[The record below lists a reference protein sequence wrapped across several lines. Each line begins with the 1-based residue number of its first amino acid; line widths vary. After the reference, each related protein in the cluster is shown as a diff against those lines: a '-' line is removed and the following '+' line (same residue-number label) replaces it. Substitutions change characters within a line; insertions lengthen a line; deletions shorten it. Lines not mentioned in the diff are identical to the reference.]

1 MVFARCAALVVAALV
16 LVPGPG
22 VLAQGT
28 DAEGQAAE
36 PGAEVR
42 LSVRIDPEAAVPPV
56 VRVPLGAHVR
66 LALLGAGAGEL
77 HLHGYDVEAAGGGA
91 APAVLV
97 FEASHEGR
105 FPVEAHV
112 EDDLMGRRSRA
123 VLFVEVR
130 AP

>member
-1 MVFARCAALVVAALV
+1 MLCARCATLV
-16 LVPGPG
+16 LALLLAPGQG
-22 VLAQGT
+22 ALAHGAGT
-28 DAEGQAAE
+28 GEQAAE
-36 PGAEVR
+36 SSETQVALTVR
-42 LSVRIDPEAAVPPV
+42 LDPEAAVPPV
-56 VRVPLGAHVR
+56 VRVPPGAHVH
-66 LALLGAGAGEL
+66 LTVVGAEAGEL

-97 FEASHEGR
+97 FEATHEGR